1 MNSTLKSC
9 VLAARPKTLPAA
21 IVPVWL
27 GCMLAWKLEGQFD
40 WWLAVCT
47 LMGAVWI
54 QIGTNFFNDAIDNDK
69 GADTERRLG
78 PVRATASGL
87 LSRGQ
92 VYGAALACL
101 LVAAVFGWFLFQ
113 ARGWAMV
120 AIGLPSL
127 YLCYGYTGGP
137 VPLAY
142 RGLGEVFVVLFF
154 GVIAVM
160 GTIFV
165 QLGQWPIEGLLLGL
179 QLGLLSAVL
188 ISINNLRDREEDA
201 GNAKNTLA
209 VKLGE
214 CWGKRVVAVEIFGAF
229 LLSLVWLA
237 MGQMSLWLGSSMFI
251 VLGVRIWVLVRDEA
265 PSVKYNKFLA
275 LGGAQLILFAVLFT
289 IACVI

>member
-1 MNSTLKSC
+1 
-9 VLAARPKTLPAA
+9 
-21 IVPVWL
+21 
-27 GCMLAWKLEGQFD
+27 MLAWKLEGEFD
-40 WWLAVCT
+40 WWLALCT
-47 LMGAVWI
+47 LLGAVWI

-69 GADTERRLG
+69 GADSEHRLG

-87 LSRGQ
+87 LSRSQ
-92 VYGAALACL
+92 VYGAAITCL
-101 LVAAVFGWFLFQ
+101 IIAAVFGWFLFQ
-113 ARGWAMV
+113 ARGWTMV

-142 RGLGEVFVVLFF
+142 RGLGEIFVLLFF

-214 CWGKRVVAVEIFGAF
+214 IWGKRVVAIEIFGAF
-229 LLSLVWLA
+229 MLSFAWLGI
-237 MGQMSLWLGSSMFI
+237 GQMSLFLGSSMFI
-251 VLGVRIWVLVRDEA
+251 ILGVKIWGLVRDEP
-265 PSVKYNKFLA
+265 PSTKYNKFLA

-289 IACVI
+289 ISCVI

>member
-9 VLAARPKTLPAA
+9 ILAARPKTLPAA

-27 GCMLAWKLEGQFD
+27 GCVLAWKLTGEFD
-40 WWLAVCT
+40 LWLAICT
-47 LMGAVWI
+47 LMGAIWI

-69 GADTERRLG
+69 GADTEKRLG

-87 LSRGQ
+87 LTRGQ
-92 VYGAALACL
+92 VYGAALFCL
-101 LVAAVFGWFLFQ
+101 CIAAVFGWFLFE
-113 ARGWAMV
+113 ARGWTMV

-142 RGLGEVFVVLFF
+142 RGLGEIFVILFF
-154 GVIAVM
+154 GLIAVS

-165 QLGQWPIEGLLLGL
+165 QLRAWPLEGVLLGL
-179 QLGLLSAVL
+179 QLGLLSSVL

-201 GNAKNTLA
+201 GNDKRTLA

-214 CWGKRVVAVEIFGAF
+214 KTGKRVVAFEVFGAF
-229 LLSLVWLA
+229 ALSIAWVYF
-237 MGQMSLWLGSSMFI
+237 QMPELWIASGLFI
-251 VLGVRIWVLVRDEA
+251 PLGVKLWILVRDEA
-265 PSVKYNKFLA
+265 PSARYNKFLA
-275 LGGAQLILFAVLFT
+275 LGGIQLILFAVLFT
-289 IACVI
+289 VACAI

>member
-1 MNSTLKSC
+1 MNSILKSC
-9 VLAARPKTLPAA
+9 ILAARPKTLPAA

-27 GCMLAWKLEGQFD
+27 GCMLAWKLEGEFD
-40 WWLAVCT
+40 WWLALCT

-142 RGLGEVFVVLFF
+142 RGLGEIFVILFF

-165 QLGQWPIEGLLLGL
+165 QLGGWTIEGLLLGF

-214 CWGKRVVAVEIFGAF
+214 SWGKRVVAIEIFGAF
-229 LLSLVWLA
+229 ILSFAWLA

-251 VLGVRIWVLVRDEA
+251 VLGVRIWALVRDEP
-265 PSVKYNKFLA
+265 PSAKYNKFLA
-275 LGGAQLILFAVLFT
+275 LGGVQLILFAILFT

>member
-9 VLAARPKTLPAA
+9 ILAARPKTLPAA

-27 GCMLAWKLEGQFD
+27 GCMLAWRMTGEFD
-40 WWLAVCT
+40 LWLAICT

-69 GADTERRLG
+69 GADTEKRLG

-92 VYGAALACL
+92 VYGAAVICL
-101 LVAAVFGWFLFQ
+101 MIAAVFGWFLFE

-142 RGLGEVFVVLFF
+142 RGLGEIFVILFF
-154 GVIAVM
+154 GLIAVM

-165 QLGQWPIEGLLLGL
+165 QLGTLPVEGALLGL
-179 QLGLLSAVL
+179 QAGLLSAVL

-201 GNAKNTLA
+201 GNNKNTLA

-214 CWGKRVVAVEIFGAF
+214 TWGKRVVCWEIFAAF
-229 LLSLVWLA
+229 ALSLVWLLL
-237 MGQMSLWLGSSMFI
+237 GYWQLWVGTMLFLP
-251 VLGVRIWVLVRDEA
+251 LGVRIWSLVCNEK
-265 PSVKYNKFLA
+265 PSAKYNKYLA
-275 LGGAQLILFAVLFT
+275 LGGAQLILFAILFS

>member
-1 MNSTLKSC
+1 MNSILKSC
-9 VLAARPKTLPAA
+9 ILAARPKTLPAA

-27 GCMLAWKLEGQFD
+27 GCMLAWKLEGEFD
-40 WWLAVCT
+40 WWLALCT

-142 RGLGEVFVVLFF
+142 RGLGEIFVILFF

-165 QLGQWPIEGLLLGL
+165 QLGGWTIEGLLLGF

-214 CWGKRVVAVEIFGAF
+214 TWGKRVVAIEIFGAF
-229 LLSLVWLA
+229 ILSFAWLA
-237 MGQMSLWLGSSMFI
+237 MGQMSLWLGSSMLI
-251 VLGVRIWVLVRDEA
+251 VLGVRIWALVRDEP
-265 PSVKYNKFLA
+265 PSAKYNKFLA
-275 LGGAQLILFAVLFT
+275 LGGVQLILFAILFT

>member
-1 MNSTLKSC
+1 MNSILKSC
-9 VLAARPKTLPAA
+9 ILAARPKTLPAA

-40 WWLAVCT
+40 WWLALCT

-92 VYGAALACL
+92 VYGAALGCL

-165 QLGQWPIEGLLLGL
+165 QLGTWPVEGLLLGL

-214 CWGKRVVAVEIFGAF
+214 TWGKRVVAIEIFGAF
-229 LLSLVWLA
+229 ILSFAWLA

-251 VLGVRIWVLVRDEA
+251 VLGVRIWGLVREEP
-265 PSVKYNKFLA
+265 PSAKYNKFLA
-275 LGGAQLILFAVLFT
+275 LGGAQLILFAVLYT

>member
-9 VLAARPKTLPAA
+9 ILAARPKTLPAA

-27 GCMLAWKLEGQFD
+27 GCMLAWKLEGEFD
-40 WWLAVCT
+40 WWLALCT
-47 LMGAVWI
+47 LMGAMWI

-78 PVRATASGL
+78 PIRATASGL

-92 VYGAALACL
+92 VYGAALGCL

-142 RGLGEVFVVLFF
+142 RGLGEIFVVLFF

-160 GTIFV
+160 GTLFV

-214 CWGKRVVAVEIFGAF
+214 CWGKRVVALEIFGAF
-229 LLSLVWLA
+229 SLSLVWLC

-251 VLGVRIWVLVRDEA
+251 ILGVRIWVLVRDEA
-265 PSVKYNKFLA
+265 PSAKYNKFLA
-275 LGGAQLILFAVLFT
+275 LGGIQLILFAVLFT
-289 IACVI
+289 LACVI

>member
-9 VLAARPKTLPAA
+9 LLAARPKTLPAA

-27 GCMLAWKLEGQFD
+27 GCVLAWKLTGGFD
-40 WWLAVCT
+40 LWLAICT
-47 LMGAVWI
+47 LMGAIWI

-69 GADTERRLG
+69 GADTEKRLG

-87 LSRGQ
+87 LTRGQ
-92 VYGAALACL
+92 VYGAALFCL
-101 LVAAVFGWFLFQ
+101 FIAAVFGWFLFE
-113 ARGWAMV
+113 ARGWTMV

-142 RGLGEVFVVLFF
+142 RGLGEIFVILFF
-154 GVIAVM
+154 GLIAVS

-165 QLGQWPIEGLLLGL
+165 QLGAWPLEGVLLGL
-179 QLGLLSAVL
+179 QLGLLSSVL

-201 GNAKNTLA
+201 GNDKRTLA

-214 CWGKRVVAVEIFGAF
+214 KAGKRVVAFEIFGAF
-229 LLSLVWLA
+229 ALSIAWVYFGLPE
-237 MGQMSLWLGSSMFI
+237 LWVASGLFIPLGIKLWM
-251 VLGVRIWVLVRDEA
+251 LVRGEA
-265 PSVKYNKFLA
+265 PSVRYNKFLA
-275 LGGAQLILFAVLFT
+275 LGGIQLILFAVLFT
-289 IACVI
+289 VACAI